1 MTKDVV
7 KMIFEMENAVESNY
21 PEIRSA
27 ASKALHS
34 GKVMGFSIKR
44 PSKEEREQHERFIQQ
59 TSQTDEVKP
68 TD

>member
-34 GKVMGFSIKR
+34 GKIMGFSINR
-44 PSKEEREQHERFIQQ
+44 PSKDKQERLTKLE
-59 TSQTDEVKP
+59 KK
-68 TD
+68 

>member
-7 KMIFEMENAVESNY
+7 KMIFYMENAVESNY

-34 GKVMGFSIKR
+34 GKIMGFSINR
-44 PSKEEREQHERFIQQ
+44 PSKEEQDRLAKIE
-59 TSQTDEVKP
+59 KK
-68 TD
+68 